1 MKDYSMNEV
10 LKISNVTKTYGR
22 QTVLDNVN
30 LSIEQGK
37 IMGLVG
43 PNGAGKTTLMK
54 IITKL
59 IKKYDGDVF
68 INSENIRINLRHDT
82 KQIGCVIETPGF
94 YPDLTGY
101 ENLLFFAEIS
111 GLKDKSQINEIVE
124 KLGIE
129 GYINRKAKT
138 YSLGMKQRL
147 GVAQAV
153 LSYPPILILDEPT
166 NGLDPSIVPELR
178 KFIKYIA
185 EEKHTAVLISSHIL
199 SEIELMC
206 DKVAFIQKGKIL
218 KVESLK
224 ETEKDTEVIAFETSK
239 LEELKS
245 FFDSMSLNYKVI
257 DSCKLHVELKADKLE
272 NLVSCISKQNIP
284 LKCVYEVKESLEEKY
299 LKTMGDEKNA

>member
-1 MKDYSMNEV
+1 MNEV
-10 LKISNVTKTYGR
+10 LKINDVTKVYGK
-22 QTVLDNVN
+22 QTVLDKVN
-30 LSIEQGK
+30 LSLEQGE
-37 IMGLVG
+37 IMGLIG

-59 IKKYDGDVF
+59 VKKYDGDVY
-68 INSENIRINLRHDT
+68 IKNENIKNNKRHDT

-111 GLKDKSQINEIVE
+111 GLKDKNEINEIVK

-129 GYINRKAKT
+129 GYVNKKAKN

-153 LSYPPILILDEPT
+153 LTYPPILILDEPT
-166 NGLDPSIVPELR
+166 NGLDPAIVPELR

-185 EEKHTAVLISSHIL
+185 MEKHTAVLISSHIL

-206 DKVAFIQKGKIL
+206 DKVAFIQEGKII
-218 KVESLK
+218 KIESLK
-224 ETEKDTEVIAFETSK
+224 KSEKDTATIAFVTSK

-245 FFDSMSLNYKVI
+245 FFNNKKLNYKI
-257 DSCKLHVELKADKLE
+257 LGEDKLHVVLSTKELE
-272 NLVSCISKQNIP
+272 NLVSSISKENIP
-284 LKCVYEVKESLEEKY
+284 LRGVYEVKESLEQKY
-299 LKTMGDEKNA
+299 LKTMEDEKNA

>member
-1 MKDYSMNEV
+1 MNEV
-10 LKISNVTKTYGR
+10 LKVNDVTKVYGK

-30 LSIEQGK
+30 LSLKQGE

-54 IITKL
+54 IITGL
-59 IKKYDGDVF
+59 IKKYDGDVY
-68 INSENIRINLRHDT
+68 IKDEDIKNKKKHNT

-111 GLKDKSQINEIVE
+111 GLKDKNEINEIVK

-129 GYINRKAKT
+129 SYVNKKAKK

-153 LSYPPILILDEPT
+153 LTYPPILILDEPT
-166 NGLDPSIVPELR
+166 NGLDPAIVPELR

-185 EEKHTAVLISSHIL
+185 KEKKTAVLISSHIL

-206 DKVAFIQKGKIL
+206 DKVAFIQEGKII
-218 KVESLK
+218 KIESLK
-224 ETEKDTEVIAFETSK
+224 KSEKDTAVIAFVTSK

-245 FFDSMSLNYKVI
+245 FFNDKKLNYKI
-257 DSCKLHVELKADKLE
+257 LGEDKLHVALNPNELE
-272 NLVSCISKQNIP
+272 NLVLSISKKNIP
-284 LKCVYEVKESLEEKY
+284 IRSVYEVKESLEQKY
-299 LKTMGDEKNA
+299 LKTMGDDKNA

>member
-1 MKDYSMNEV
+1 MNEV
-10 LKISNVTKTYGR
+10 LKVNDVTKVYGK

-30 LSIEQGK
+30 LSLKQGE

-43 PNGAGKTTLMK
+43 PNGAGKTTIMK
-54 IITKL
+54 IITGL
-59 IKKYDGDVF
+59 IKKYDGDVY
-68 INSENIRINLRHDT
+68 IKDENIKSKKKHNT

-111 GLKDKSQINEIVE
+111 GLKDKNEINEIVK

-129 GYINRKAKT
+129 SYVNKKAKK

-153 LSYPPILILDEPT
+153 LTYPPILILDEPT
-166 NGLDPSIVPELR
+166 NGLDPAIVPELR

-185 EEKHTAVLISSHIL
+185 KEKKTAVLISSHIL

-206 DKVAFIQKGKIL
+206 DKVAFIQEGKII
-218 KVESLK
+218 KIESLK
-224 ETEKDTEVIAFETSK
+224 KSEKDTAVIAFVTSK

-245 FFDSMSLNYKVI
+245 FFNDKKLNYKI
-257 DSCKLHVELKADKLE
+257 LGEDKLHVALNPNELE
-272 NLVSCISKQNIP
+272 NLVLSISKENIP
-284 LKCVYEVKESLEEKY
+284 IRSVFEVKESLEQKY

>member
-1 MKDYSMNEV
+1 MNEV
-10 LKISNVTKTYGR
+10 LKINDVTKIYGK
-22 QTVLDNVN
+22 QTVLDKVN
-30 LSIEQGK
+30 LSLQQGE
-37 IMGLVG
+37 IMGLIG

-59 IKKYDGDVF
+59 VKKYDGDIY
-68 INSENIRINLRHDT
+68 INGENIKNNKRHDT

-94 YPDLTGY
+94 YPELTGY

-111 GLKDKSQINEIVE
+111 GLKDKNEINEIVK

-129 GYINRKAKT
+129 SYVNKKAKK

-147 GVAQAV
+147 GIAQAV
-153 LSYPPILILDEPT
+153 LTYPPILILDEPT
-166 NGLDPSIVPELR
+166 NGLDPAIVPELR

-185 EEKHTAVLISSHIL
+185 QEKHTAVLISSHIL

-206 DKVAFIQKGKIL
+206 DKVAFIQEGKII

-224 ETEKDTEVIAFETSK
+224 KSEDDTVSIAFVTSK

-245 FFDSMSLNYKVI
+245 FFHEKKLGYKV
-257 DSCKLHVELKADKLE
+257 LNEDKLQVVLNPRRVE
-272 NLVSCISKQNIP
+272 DLVSSIGKENIP
-284 LKCVYEVKESLEEKY
+284 LRGVYEVKESLEEKY
-299 LKTMGDEKNA
+299 LKTMGDEKNE

>member
-1 MKDYSMNEV
+1 MNEV
-10 LKISNVTKTYGR
+10 LKVNDVTKVYGK

-30 LSIEQGK
+30 LSLEQGE

-54 IITKL
+54 IITGL
-59 IKKYDGDVF
+59 IKKYDGDVY
-68 INSENIRINLRHDT
+68 IKDENIKSKKKHNT

-111 GLKDKSQINEIVE
+111 GLKDKNEINEIVK

-129 GYINRKAKT
+129 SYVNKKAKK

-153 LSYPPILILDEPT
+153 LTYPAILILDEPT
-166 NGLDPSIVPELR
+166 NGLDPAIVPELR

-185 EEKHTAVLISSHIL
+185 KEKKTAVLISSHIL

-206 DKVAFIQKGKIL
+206 DKVAFIQEGKII
-218 KVESLK
+218 KIESLK
-224 ETEKDTEVIAFETSK
+224 KSEKDTAVIAFVTSK

-245 FFDSMSLNYKVI
+245 FFNDKKLNYKI
-257 DSCKLHVELKADKLE
+257 LGEDKLHVALNPNELE
-272 NLVSCISKQNIP
+272 NLVLSISKENIP
-284 LKCVYEVKESLEEKY
+284 IRSVFEVKESLEQKY

>member
-1 MKDYSMNEV
+1 MNEV
-10 LKISNVTKTYGR
+10 LKINDVTKVYGK
-22 QTVLDNVN
+22 QTVLDKVN
-30 LSIEQGK
+30 LSLQQGE
-37 IMGLVG
+37 IMGLIG

-59 IKKYDGDVF
+59 VKKYDGDVY
-68 INSENIRINLRHDT
+68 IKNENIKNNKRHDS

-94 YPDLTGY
+94 YPELTGY

-111 GLKDKSQINEIVE
+111 GLKDKNEINEIVK

-129 GYINRKAKT
+129 SYVNKKAKN

-153 LSYPPILILDEPT
+153 LTYPSILILDEPT
-166 NGLDPSIVPELR
+166 NGLDPAIVPELR

-185 EEKHTAVLISSHIL
+185 QEKHTAVLISSHIL

-206 DKVAFIQKGKIL
+206 DKVAFIQEGKII

-224 ETEKDTEVIAFETSK
+224 KSENDTAIIAFVTSK
-239 LEELKS
+239 IEELKR
-245 FFDSMSLNYKVI
+245 FFNSKSIDYKI
-257 DSCKLHVELKADKLE
+257 LGEDKLHAQLKPKELE
-272 NLVSCISKQNIP
+272 NLVSSIGKENIP
-284 LKCVYEVKESLEEKY
+284 LRGVFEVKESLEQKY

>member
-1 MKDYSMNEV
+1 MNEV
-10 LKISNVTKTYGR
+10 LKVNDVTKVYGK

-30 LSIEQGK
+30 LSLEQGE

-54 IITKL
+54 IITGL
-59 IKKYDGDVF
+59 IKKYDGDVY
-68 INSENIRINLRHDT
+68 IKDENIKSKKKYNT

-111 GLKDKSQINEIVE
+111 GLKDKNEINEVVK

-129 GYINRKAKT
+129 SYVNKKAKK

-153 LSYPPILILDEPT
+153 LTYPPILILDEPT
-166 NGLDPSIVPELR
+166 NGLDPAIVPELR

-185 EEKHTAVLISSHIL
+185 KEKKTAVLISSHIL

-206 DKVAFIQKGKIL
+206 DKVAFIQEGKII
-218 KVESLK
+218 KIESLK
-224 ETEKDTEVIAFETSK
+224 KSEKDTAVIAFVTSK

-245 FFDSMSLNYKVI
+245 FFNDKKLNYKI
-257 DSCKLHVELKADKLE
+257 LGEDKLHVALNPNELE
-272 NLVSCISKQNIP
+272 NLVLSISKENIP
-284 LKCVYEVKESLEEKY
+284 IRSVFEVKESLEQKY